1 MNGAHGAFDG
11 PLLLVGVVVASECS
25 RDGFMSFFA
34 DGLVLFVGSKGSV
47 GSISREM
54 AISVCMHHVVTF
66 RLTPKFLSA
75 FYAGDKSLTKG

>member
-1 MNGAHGAFDG
+1 
-11 PLLLVGVVVASECS
+11 
-25 RDGFMSFFA
+25 MSFFA